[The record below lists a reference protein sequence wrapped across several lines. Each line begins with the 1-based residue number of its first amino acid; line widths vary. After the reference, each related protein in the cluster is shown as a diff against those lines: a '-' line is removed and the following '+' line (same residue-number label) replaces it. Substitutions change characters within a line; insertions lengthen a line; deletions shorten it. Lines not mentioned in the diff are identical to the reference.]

1 MLTAVVQK
9 LRDTFGSIDEITSTA
24 ANPRIN
30 KGVESEANQS
40 EVINARERMR
50 KASVAPATL
59 YRVAA
64 VRKAAFPTV
73 ELLAVRQRTE
83 TDRTKVGRRRSA

>member
-24 ANPRIN
+24 AHPRIN

-40 EVINARERMR
+40 EVINASGTN
-50 KASVAPATL
+50 A
-59 YRVAA
+59 
-64 VRKAAFPTV
+64 
-73 ELLAVRQRTE
+73 
-83 TDRTKVGRRRSA
+83 